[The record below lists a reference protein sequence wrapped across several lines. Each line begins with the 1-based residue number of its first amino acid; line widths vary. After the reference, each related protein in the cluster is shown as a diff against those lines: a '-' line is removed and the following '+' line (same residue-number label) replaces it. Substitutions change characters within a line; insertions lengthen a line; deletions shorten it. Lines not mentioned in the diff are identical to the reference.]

1 MPPLSWRDP
10 STLMLLLAP
19 TVDVGEELDV
29 FSELLDWE
37 FGLYSLDTSE
47 ATLARTQ
54 ALRGFYPSA
63 MLSPDMDRLGY
74 VRALRESE
82 DREIYM
88 VDLASGA
95 EVLYASGN
103 EARLIHWGPD
113 SHYFLFAV
121 ILEDQWQVSLG
132 QVDQEPVPLD
142 IRLDDITWLDEG
154 RVLAKPAASDL
165 ELHLYTVGGGDTL
178 IASAQPSP

>member
-1 MPPLSWRDP
+1 MHPPGAPGPAKDQVAPVVQPAEKLDLRQVRARHALAAQIADPQSPGSAKGEALRPWRPGHTPFYMPPLAWRDP

-47 ATLARTQ
+47 ANLARTQ

-103 EARLIHWGPD
+103 EAG
-113 SHYFLFAV
+113 
-121 ILEDQWQVSLG
+121 
-132 QVDQEPVPLD
+132 
-142 IRLDDITWLDEG
+142 
-154 RVLAKPAASDL
+154 
-165 ELHLYTVGGGDTL
+165 
-178 IASAQPSP
+178 